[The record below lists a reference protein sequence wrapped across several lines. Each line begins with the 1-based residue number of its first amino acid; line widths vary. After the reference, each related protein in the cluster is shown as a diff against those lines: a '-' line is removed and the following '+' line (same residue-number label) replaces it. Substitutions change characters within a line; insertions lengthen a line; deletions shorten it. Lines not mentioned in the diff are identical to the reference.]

1 MLDLIKKLRQETGCS
16 IGECKKAIEE
26 AFGDYE
32 KASRVLTLS
41 ASKTAAKKAHRETKE
56 GIIATYL
63 HTNNKIGVLVEL
75 LSETDFVAKNALFS
89 ELAHSIALHI
99 AAMNPLYI
107 RTEDIPK
114 DAIELITREATAEA
128 QKLEKPA
135 HILQQIVEGK
145 VSAYFSQQCLLTQP
159 YIKDQ
164 DKTVNDLIQET
175 IAKFGENIK
184 VSRFTRFEL

>member
-114 DAIELITREATAEA
+114 DAIELITREA
-128 QKLEKPA
+128 
-135 HILQQIVEGK
+135 
-145 VSAYFSQQCLLTQP
+145 
-159 YIKDQ
+159 
-164 DKTVNDLIQET
+164 
-175 IAKFGENIK
+175 
-184 VSRFTRFEL
+184 